1 MQISHAEAHKL
12 IQYSMDKSLL
22 QEDESALASH
32 LQTCSEC
39 ARYNADIKDIGFT
52 LRSAMNKHWNLI
64 PAPLDLDAVKGK
76 VGFSS
81 RGRLGVQLAVI
92 SLMVMLVVFGAWRF
106 VNINVVPTK
115 TIQISPIPTP
125 STQMTNTRAMV
136 QNCDEI
142 IYTVQNGETLES
154 IAVLFST
161 APEALI
167 ELNNLNS
174 DMVQAGNKIKILTC
188 FTPSA
193 TIRPTTFT
201 VTFSPAPSTISSP

>member
-1 MQISHAEAHKL
+1 
-12 IQYSMDKSLL
+12 
-22 QEDESALASH
+22 
-32 LQTCSEC
+32 
-39 ARYNADIKDIGFT
+39 
-52 LRSAMNKHWNLI
+52 
-64 PAPLDLDAVKGK
+64 
-76 VGFSS
+76 
-81 RGRLGVQLAVI
+81 
-92 SLMVMLVVFGAWRF
+92 
-106 VNINVVPTK
+106 
-115 TIQISPIPTP
+115 
-125 STQMTNTRAMV
+125 MTNTRAMV

-161 APEALI
+161 VPEALM